1 MIPMPTCGAVAV
13 TVMHENDAVGDVSKT
28 TQQRVVGASH
38 TQNDERESPTHGIDD
53 ELDVVNHV
61 FEW

>member
-1 MIPMPTCGAVAV
+1 
-13 TVMHENDAVGDVSKT
+13 MHENDAVGDVSKT

-61 FEW
+61 VEW